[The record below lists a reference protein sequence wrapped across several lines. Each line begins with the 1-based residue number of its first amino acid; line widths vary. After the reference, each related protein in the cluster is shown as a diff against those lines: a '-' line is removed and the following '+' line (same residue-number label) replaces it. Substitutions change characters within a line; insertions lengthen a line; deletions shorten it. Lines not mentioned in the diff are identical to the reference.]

1 MSSVSAT
8 TNWTN
13 KTLDLLKNRLHIQAR
28 QIPESL
34 IDGTIKTGFR
44 MISQQTKASKGVR
57 HIRLDAWYYIRKLNA
72 NDICKALEDE
82 GRLSR
87 PLRSEIEQIMQEQA
101 VYHVVVRGNDKRF
114 MPLGDLAGAD
124 LVTQY
129 FAENLEIV
137 REEVDKYLFDDLED
151 PQAISLAMSNPL
163 FDDMLK
169 AYFESGDTKK
179 KETLHLVS
187 RMRGGANLLHTC
199 IKENHIDTLKLL
211 LDQFTIENQAGTP
224 WRVLAE
230 PLRSVGEYKI
240 SAFHRAVF
248 DGRKECLECLVAWAR
263 LHEHDISQLKN
274 VEEVAMGGKP
284 LQEYTC
290 LELAEA
296 QGNWSCYNILA
307 DLFGAAPKALS
318 DDSNTREVRLAL
330 LSQPRVELTHRS
342 SGVLKSVILPQDA
355 GMTWSMVA
363 DVVQQVTQSPEF
375 LQAEPNDL
383 TVSIHRVNFADDITS
398 TLAEFFYDHLRGV
411 QTFSTE
417 ACAVHTDR
425 TQLVWLETLVERLR
439 IKSALPLKLDVSSKP
454 SEPLAPTEQHECDR
468 RASDLLGRLVAL
480 SGTRPAFLGAR
491 NGVISSD
498 QAIRLSQLSDNGL
511 STARRWAAVYAARI
525 HTFCFFSS
533 EDLHND
539 LEDWLRMRSLM
550 PLPRMIF
557 KGFWNISSLLEKE
570 FPDPRKA
577 LQPEVVIFLD
587 LTLAS
592 WFCLSK
598 EVSTS
603 EGDPWTLWGKGLGV
617 DESFMKQKL
626 APALDIVLATLLR
639 MNTMLDFACQRA
651 AHLIQAT
658 SIVELVRKHVPGKL
672 LESGRLPMTLER
684 ISRVPDRPD
693 VDRTRIS
700 LIQTNVPMRPM
711 YGRKAAVQ

>member
-13 KTLDLLKNRLHIQAR
+13 KTLDLLKNRLHIEAR
-28 QIPESL
+28 QIPKSL

-44 MISQQTKASKGVR
+44 MISQQTKASEGVR
-57 HIRLDAWYYIRKLNA
+57 HIRLDAWYYIRKLKA
-72 NDICKALEDE
+72 DDICKALEDE

-87 PLRSEIEQIMQEQA
+87 SLRSEIEQIMREQG

-114 MPLGDLAGAD
+114 LPLGDHAGAD
-124 LVTQY
+124 IVTQY
-129 FAENLEIV
+129 FAENLDMV

-151 PQAISLAMSNPL
+151 PQAIRLAMSNPL

-179 KETLHLVS
+179 EETLHLAS
-187 RMRGGANLLHTC
+187 RMRGSNNLLHTC
-199 IKENHIDTLKLL
+199 IKENHVDTLKLL

-224 WRVLAE
+224 WQVLAE
-230 PLRSVGEYKI
+230 PLRSVGKYKI

-248 DGRKECLECLVAWAR
+248 DGRKECLECLVAWVR
-263 LHEHDISQLKN
+263 LHKHDITQLKN
-274 VEEVAMGGKP
+274 VEEAAIGGKP

-307 DLFGAAPKALS
+307 DFFGVAPKTLA

-342 SGVLKSVILPQDA
+342 SGVLKSVLLPQDA
-355 GMTWSMVA
+355 VSLTWSTIAV
-363 DVVQQVTQSPEF
+363 VVQQVAQSPEF

-383 TVSIHRVNFADDITS
+383 TVSIHRVNFGDDITP
-398 TLAEFFYDHLRGV
+398 TLAELFYDQLEGV

-417 ACAVHTDR
+417 ACTVHTDR
-425 TQLVWLETLVERLR
+425 TQLVWLETLIERLR
-439 IKSALPLKLDVSSKP
+439 TKGALPLKVDVSCNP
-454 SEPLAPTEQHECDR
+454 SEPLDPVEQQDCDTK
-468 RASDLLGRLVAL
+468 ASDLLGRFVAL
-480 SGTRPAFLGAR
+480 SGTCPAFLGAR
-491 NGVISSD
+491 NGVISSS
-498 QAIRLSQLSDNGL
+498 QGIRLSQLSDHGL

-525 HTFCFFSS
+525 HTFCFFSP

-539 LEDWLRMRSLM
+539 LEEWLRMRSLM

-557 KGFWNISSLLEKE
+557 KGFWNISNLLEKE

-577 LQPEVVIFLD
+577 LQPEVMIFLD
-587 LTLAS
+587 LTLGS
-592 WFCLSK
+592 WFFLSK
-598 EVSTS
+598 EVTTP
-603 EGDPWTLWGKGLGV
+603 EEDLWTLWGKALGV
-617 DESFMKQKL
+617 DETFMKQKL
-626 APALDIVLATLLR
+626 APALDIVLESLLR
-639 MNTMLDFACQRA
+639 MNTMLDFACKQA

-658 SIVELVRKHVPGKL
+658 SVVELVRKHVPGKL
-672 LESGRLPMTLER
+672 LESNRLPRTSER
-684 ISRVPDRPD
+684 ISRVPDRP
-693 VDRTRIS
+693 VDDKTRIS
-700 LIQTNVPMRPM
+700 LIQTTVPMRPM
-711 YGRKAAVQ
+711 YGRKAVV